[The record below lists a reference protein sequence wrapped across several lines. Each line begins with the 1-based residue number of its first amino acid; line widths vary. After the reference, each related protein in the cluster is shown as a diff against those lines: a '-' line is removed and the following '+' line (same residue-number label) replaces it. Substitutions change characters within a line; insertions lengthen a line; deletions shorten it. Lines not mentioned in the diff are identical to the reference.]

1 MLATWIA
8 YNMPRISKILAST
21 GFRGGSD
28 RWHETCNFSGNVGGD
43 TCSQCRHPLVNRI
56 VHAMTGY
63 REKLHTLPNAHV
75 AREEKLL
82 PICHPGVMSASEE
95 KMKNIPAYFHSHRC

>member
-1 MLATWIA
+1 
-8 YNMPRISKILAST
+8 
-21 GFRGGSD
+21 
-28 RWHETCNFSGNVGGD
+28 
-43 TCSQCRHPLVNRI
+43 
-56 VHAMTGY
+56 MTGY